1 MRTCGFERWQ
11 SVCVGRLNNRL
22 GVRERIRM
30 TWDGRERER
39 ERERSGRES
48 TCRLWN
54 TTKSRAGER
63 SKNGQPQ
70 QQPKFI
76 GPFVPSLSLPPS
88 SPEKMCPNE
97 RHVWGLS
104 GDGGSSG
111 GGGMRRR
118 DMKMVKPLYI
128 TLPSYMANIRKK
140 GMCLRLFHRQAE
152 AGT

>member
-1 MRTCGFERWQ
+1 ME
-11 SVCVGRLNNRL
+11 
-22 GVRERIRM
+22 
-30 TWDGRERER
+30 EREAAEKVDVGFGTPQKVVR
-39 ERERSGRES
+39 GKEVRTDNRSS
-48 TCRLWN
+48 SQN
-54 TTKSRAGER
+54 
-63 SKNGQPQ
+63 
-70 QQPKFI
+70 
-76 GPFVPSLSLPPS
+76 LSALSFPPPS